1 MKLKQLFLGFL
12 IVASCVSKAQDTPKK
27 VLFTI
32 NETPYYTDEF
42 KRVYNKNIDLVKDES
57 QKDLNQYLNLYVGYK
72 LKINKAHELGLQNNP
87 KYINELNS
95 YRMQL
100 AKNYLTD
107 VKVTNELVR
116 EAYNRSLK
124 EINGSHILFLLDENA
139 IPADTLKAFN
149 KAVSVRKKIIT
160 GEDFGNLAVQY
171 SEDPSA
177 KENKGNLGYFSTF
190 RMVYPFENGAYTT
203 KVGQVSQP
211 IRTRFGYH
219 LIKVNNVRD
228 NRGEVNVSHIMLL
241 KSDNKELNEK
251 NKNRIQELYQKLQ
264 QGERFEELAKQ
275 FSEDK
280 SSGSNGGKMATFG
293 SGELSSEEF
302 ENVAFGL
309 TKEENLSKPFETP
322 FGYHI
327 IRLNEKFPLKSFE
340 EMEADL
346 QSKVSRDE
354 RSRLIQNSVTERLR
368 KNYKITTDKKV
379 YSAVEKIFT
388 PEFYKGTWTSEEVKT
403 PFNENLL
410 TINNMKVSA
419 RDFLTYLQ
427 KYNQKAI
434 TIKPL
439 SKMVAVIYEDFTDEQ
454 LNKYYNG
461 NLENEFPEFANV
473 MNEYRDGLLLFD
485 LMEKEIWDK
494 SKTDTLGL
502 HSFYDKNKQN
512 YKWNKRY
519 DIVVVSSTKQDY
531 IKKAQ
536 KLLKKGKSVAEIKEA
551 LNSGKEL
558 EVIEKEGVFEEG
570 STLLPKNIEDKKGMT
585 SITKEGEYFF
595 VSRIKNI
602 IPAGQ
607 KTFEECEGKVIND
620 YQQYLEENWVSDL
633 KKEFT
638 IKVNQD
644 VFEQVKAEIKS

>member
-1 MKLKQLFLGFL
+1 MKLKQLLLGFL
-12 IVASCVSKAQDTPKK
+12 IVATCVSKAQDTPKK

-72 LKINKAHELGLQNNP
+72 LKINKAHKLGLQDNP

-95 YRMQL
+95 YRTQL

-116 EAYNRSLK
+116 EAYDRSLK
-124 EINGSHILFLLDENA
+124 EINGSHILFLVDENA
-139 IPADTLKAFN
+139 APADTLKAYN
-149 KAVSVRKKIIT
+149 KAISVRKKIVA
-160 GEDFGNLAVQY
+160 GEDFGSLAMQY

-177 KENKGNLGYFSTF
+177 KENKGALGYFSVF
-190 RMVYPFENGAYTT
+190 RMVYPFESGAYKTE
-203 KVGQVSQP
+203 VGKVSQP

-219 LIKVNNVRD
+219 LIKVNSVRD
-228 NRGEVNVSHIMLL
+228 NRGEVSVSHIMLM
-241 KSDNKELNEK
+241 KSEDKEANEK
-251 NKNRIQELYQKLQ
+251 NRLRIQELYKKLQ
-264 QGERFEELAKQ
+264 QGESFEELAKQ

-280 SSGSNGGKMATFG
+280 SSGASGGRMTTFA

-302 ENVAFGL
+302 ENTAFGL
-309 TKEENLSKPFETP
+309 TKEAPLSTPIETN
-322 FGYHI
+322 FGFHI
-327 IRLNEKFPLKSFE
+327 IKLNEKFAVKPFE
-340 EMEADL
+340 AMEEDL

-379 YSAVEKIFT
+379 YAAIEKAFT
-388 PEFYKGTWTSEEVKT
+388 PEFYKGLWTSDAVKT

-410 TINNMKVSA
+410 TINNTKSSG
-419 RDFLTYLQ
+419 RDFLNFIQ
-427 KYNQKAI
+427 KSQRTALEI
-434 TIKPL
+434 QPL
-439 SKMVAVIYEDFTDEQ
+439 SKMVSVMYEEFTDAE
-454 LNKYYNG
+454 LNNYYNG

-485 LMEKEIWDK
+485 LMEKEIWEK

-502 HSFYDKNKQN
+502 QAFYDANKQK
-512 YKWNKRY
+512 YPWNKRY
-519 DIVVVSSTKQDY
+519 DILVVSSTKQEY
-531 IKKAQ
+531 IKKAE
-536 KLLKKGKSVAEIKEA
+536 KLLKKGKSAAEIKEV
-551 LNSGKEL
+551 LNSEKEI
-558 EVIEKEGVFEEG
+558 EVIEKEGLFEEG
-570 STLLPKNIEDKKGMT
+570 STVLPKNLQDKKGVT
-585 SITKEGEYFF
+585 SISKEGKYYY

-602 IPAGQ
+602 LPAGQ

-638 IKVNQD
+638 IKINQAA
-644 VFEQVKAEIKS
+644 FEEVKAEIKS